1 MNTYTSKSTVDRK
14 EAEALKEMIFN
25 RVRAR
30 AEAMNNEVQASYVD
44 NVHNELMDSAR
55 VSFEATKNPF
65 SLSAASPKVEQ
76 KVQEKNVEKAD
87 VVLNETEK
95 EDYKKFKKWLTA
107 NERVT
112 EQNDYRTVLT
122 NEKLIKDTISS
133 TMDEAR
139 AGLEKK
145 STFMGAL
152 NFLNSQATIA
162 LVNNKAKRFEAV
174 G

>member
-95 EDYKKFKKWLTA
+95 EDYKKF
-107 NERVT
+107 
-112 EQNDYRTVLT
+112 Q
-122 NEKLIKDTISS
+122 
-133 TMDEAR
+133 
-139 AGLEKK
+139 
-145 STFMGAL
+145 
-152 NFLNSQATIA
+152 
-162 LVNNKAKRFEAV
+162 KRFPDYFNTRSAEQYSLTELYKMS
-174 G
+174 GRCRLHYLLHP